1 MLGMF
6 SRTDHIVVT
15 GSTVINDTGMIIDA
29 SAKGTRGVAN
39 TTILNG
45 LHVVEWFTTSFSS
58 NTSVAAGCCAIV
70 YDTGMIKLRPGE
82 VAGGMTDAT
91 VLVSWYMVAGFP
103 YGERAIMAGST
114 VIHDAN
120 MREGRGYKTCG
131 LVAVNAISVGWHMVR
146 WRNFSSGGC
155 AVVA

>member
-1 MLGMF
+1 MF
-6 SRTDHIVVT
+6 DGLSSTDHIVVA
-15 GSTVINDTGMIIDA
+15 GFTVINDTGMIIEA
-29 SAKGTRGVAN
+29 SAKGSRGVAN

-45 LHVVEWFTTSFSS
+45 RHVGEWFTASFSS
-58 NTSVAAGCCAIV
+58 NTSVATGCSAIV

-82 VAGGMTDAT
+82 AAGGMTDAT

-103 YGERAIMAGST
+103 YSERAIMAGST
-114 VIHDAN
+114 VIHDAI

-131 LVAVNAISVGWHMVR
+131 LVAVNAITVGWHMVR
-146 WRNFSSGGC
+146 WRNFSSGSC